1 MATLSKLMGSK
12 KNGDISDILRSAFFG
27 EKKKPRKKTTPSQE
41 KTVQTN
47 SDESQIALLRSIAA
61 NARIS
66 ARNSMA
72 LPSILQQ
79 TNIMQKNVAKLVR
92 IQGVKSTSAA
102 SSFFSDS
109 KFRENAYEAQYRKGM
124 GDSKSPSQQNKP
136 EGKNLLGLLGA
147 VGGIFKSL
155 FSSNFLM
162 KMIVGSGL
170 VLGLS
175 KYFSDPKFKEQVD
188 NLMTNIRKAFISD
201 EGWMKFKQ
209 GVADVG
215 KALLLLGGTLVAF
228 KLALAYLSGV
238 MFRMGTG
245 GMIPGVGI
253 PGGGPGRQR
262 RGPGSR
268 GRFGNFMRSPA
279 GVAIALGT
287 AGIAYGASE
296 LQQWADEPVST
307 SPETVPPGAA
317 AYQQVAQS
325 PEQTNAS
332 GMPGKGE
339 MIAAGATTYYAAG
352 MAKDVARRGDVLSRR
367 SGLQDKLIDKWKVII
382 RKVRTKGYGGYLVH
396 KVEKRLMKSKIGMRI
411 VKKAVTFLLGLLVP
425 GPGWVSSLIA
435 GAFLLWDVLWI
446 VDIVTDVFNEMLR
459 EEADQ
464 KSAVA
469 AANSPTPGSNVAAG
483 TDFSGVYDEDKQQS
497 PLASAFKSI
506 TEAASAA
513 FPWLAPLN
521 AMNLSNLFGN
531 RADGG
536 LGGGATLSELK
547 GIRDSAT
554 AQQAM
559 DFFQSKGWS
568 KEQAAGIVGNLV
580 AESNLKTDAV
590 GDGGKAYGIAQW
602 HADRQARFKQ
612 VYGKDIRQS
621 NINEQMEFVD
631 WELRNSEKSAGD
643 KLKGATSASD
653 AAFLVDKYYERSAGF
668 HRKKRMDL
676 ANALAFRTQS
686 FQPRGLPGISG
697 PLPETPDSNLF
708 NAPIPKSP
716 TSPVETVGILR
727 VNPDALAKPASAV
740 AGPVLIDA
748 SKTFNAPVLPGAS
761 GSAPA
766 ATQLPYNWEWLN
778 LSDSYRNS
786 IWK

>member
-66 ARNSMA
+66 AKNSMA
-72 LPSILQQ
+72 LPAILQQ

-92 IQGVKSTSAA
+92 IQGATPTSKAD
-102 SSFFSDS
+102 SFFASS
-109 KFRENAYEAQYRKGM
+109 KFRENAYEAAYRKGQ

-506 TEAASAA
+506 TESASAA

-531 RADGG
+531 KADIGHSG
-536 LGGGATLSELK
+536 TPFNFSGSQ
-547 GIRDSAT
+547 
-554 AQQAM
+554 QQAF
-559 DFFQSKGWS
+559 DTIY
-568 KEQAAGIVGNLV
+568 EAAVKAGSPDPKMTASIAMLESGYLKSSMTRRANNPFGQTITPKQIGTNGIVGGTYGADGQLHAKYNTIEDAIAHHVSRWGKRYIPGDNEATTKNLV
-580 AESNLKTDAV
+580 AGGYNVVNPRWGGAVNSIYESAKVPAASGL
-590 GDGGKAYGIAQW
+590 GSG
-602 HADRQARFKQ
+602 
-612 VYGKDIRQS
+612 QS
-621 NINEQMEFVD
+621 VPM
-631 WELRNSEKSAGD
+631 R
-643 KLKGATSASD
+643 
-653 AAFLVDKYYERSAGF
+653 RSAQT
-668 HRKKRMDL
+668 K
-676 ANALAFRTQS
+676 
-686 FQPRGLPGISG
+686 
-697 PLPETPDSNLF
+697 TPDSNLF

-727 VNPDALAKPASAV
+727 ANPAALAKPATAV
-740 AGPVLIDA
+740 AGPVVIDA

-761 GSAPA
+761 GPTPA
-766 ATQLPYNWEWLN
+766 ATQVPYNSDWMN
-778 LSDSYRNS
+778 LSDSYRNA
-786 IWK
+786 IIGK